1 MKRISRV
8 GAFFSMAVAVF
19 SVTCTNPA
27 SKLPDY
33 GAVPAFHMTNSRG
46 QPFDSRQLTGKV
58 WVADFIYTNCPAAC
72 PMMTYRMHGLEKK
85 VRREGDVRLV
95 SISVDPARDTPPV
108 LNNFAH
114 HYGGPT
120 PRWIFLTGTPDTVH
134 LLAYTTF
141 HVGDV
146 LGKIEHSTKF
156 ILVDKRGHIRG
167 YYSSLAPSG
176 TSSGSDIPALLRD
189 VSFLRRQG

>member
-1 MKRISRV
+1 VNRISQIGPFLV
-8 GAFFSMAVAVF
+8 LAIAVF
-19 SVTCTNPA
+19 SAACTNPA

-33 GAVPAFHMTNSRG
+33 GAVPEFHMTNSHG
-46 QPFDSRQLTGKV
+46 QPFDSRQLAGKV

-85 VRREGDVRLV
+85 LRGENDVRLV
-95 SISVDPARDTPPV
+95 SFSVDPVRDTPPV

-120 PRWIFLTGTPDTVH
+120 PQWIFLTGTPGTVH

-156 ILVDKRGHIRG
+156 ILVDKREHIRG
-167 YYSSLAPSG
+167 YYSSLAPG
-176 TSSGSDIPALLRD
+176 GATGSNDIPALLND
-189 VSFLRRQG
+189 ISVLRG